1 LIHIFKQ
8 IGSLEEYL
16 NSCREDGQ
24 SITLVPTMG
33 GLHEGH
39 LKLIDKAKE
48 CSDMVVVSV
57 FVNPT
62 QFAESEDFE
71 AYPKTLSEDK
81 RLLEAIKVEVMFV
94 PSDNEVYPDGG
105 SQDYDVGEMG
115 KILCGI
121 SRPLHF
127 NGVAQVVARLFDIVK
142 PDYAVFGEKDYQ
154 QLLIINSLVERQ
166 GIKTTIVSV
175 PTVRESDGL
184 AMSTRNNYLSREDRT
199 NAPLFYQQLVDTK
212 AVIQSGTDISRTT
225 ELAVDALSNVFDVEY
240 VEVLNANNLT
250 QITTSSSEII
260 IISAVKLGET
270 RLIDNIVFRRS
281 NV

>member
-1 LIHIFKQ
+1 MHIFEQ
-8 IGSLEEYL
+8 IGPLEEYL
-16 NSCREDGQ
+16 NSCREDDR
-24 SITLVPTMG
+24 SIALVPTMG

-39 LKLIDKAKE
+39 LKLINKAKE

-62 QFAESEDFE
+62 QFAENEDFE

-81 RLLEAIKVEVMFV
+81 RLLEAIKVEAMFV
-94 PSDNEVYPDGG
+94 PSDNEVYPDGS

-121 SRPLHF
+121 SRPIHF

-175 PTVRESDGL
+175 PTLRESDGL
-184 AMSTRNNYLSREDRT
+184 AISTRNNYLSPEDRA
-199 NAPLFYQQLVDTK
+199 NASLFYQQLVATK
-212 AVIQSGTDISRTT
+212 ASIQNGTDISRAT
-225 ELAVDALSNVFDVEY
+225 EQAVDALSTIFDVEY

-260 IISAVKLGET
+260 IISAVRLGET

-281 NV
+281 DV

>member
-1 LIHIFKQ
+1 MLIFEHIS
-8 IGSLEEYL
+8 SLKEYL

-24 SITLVPTMG
+24 SIALVPTMG

-48 CSDMVVVSV
+48 CADMVVVSV

-62 QFAESEDFE
+62 QFAENEDFE

-81 RLLEAIKVEVMFV
+81 RLLEAIKVEAMFV
-94 PSDNEVYPDGG
+94 PLDNEIYPDD
-105 SQDYDVGEMG
+105 STQDYDVGEMG

-121 SRPLHF
+121 SRPIHF

-142 PDYAVFGEKDYQ
+142 PDYAVFGQKDYQ
-154 QLLIINSLVERQ
+154 QLLIINSLVEMQ
-166 GIKTTIVSV
+166 DIKTTIVSV
-175 PTVRESDGL
+175 PTVRDGDGL
-184 AMSTRNNYLSREDRT
+184 AISTRNNYLNSEDRAK
-199 NAPLFYQQLVDTK
+199 APLFYQQLIATK
-212 AVIQSGTDISRTT
+212 AAIQSGADISEAT
-225 ELAVDALSNVFDVEY
+225 EQAVDVLSNIFDVEY

-260 IISAVKLGET
+260 IISAVELGET

-281 NV
+281 DV

>member
-1 LIHIFKQ
+1 MHIFEK
-8 IGSLEEYL
+8 IGPLEEYL
-16 NSCREDGQ
+16 DSCREDNR

-39 LKLIDKAKE
+39 LQLIEKAKE

-62 QFAESEDFE
+62 QFAENEDFE

-81 RLLEAIKVEVMFV
+81 RLLEAIKVEAMFA
-94 PSDNEVYPDGG
+94 PLDNEVYPDGN

-121 SRPLHF
+121 SRPIHF
-127 NGVAQVVARLFDIVK
+127 NGVAQVVSRLFDIVK

-154 QLLIINSLVERQ
+154 QLLIIKSLVERQ

-175 PTVRESDGL
+175 PTLRESDGT
-184 AMSTRNNYLSREDRT
+184 AMSTRNNYLSPEDRA
-199 NAPLFYQQLVDTK
+199 NAPLFYQQLVAIK
-212 AVIQSGTDISRTT
+212 AAIQNGTDISSATGQ
-225 ELAVDALSNVFDVEY
+225 ALETLSGVFDVEY
-240 VEVLNANNLT
+240 IEVLNANNLT
-250 QITTSSSEII
+250 QITTSSNEII
-260 IISAVKLGET
+260 IISAVRLGET

-281 NV
+281 DV

>member
-1 LIHIFKQ
+1 MHIFNQ
-8 IGSLEEYL
+8 IGALEEYL
-16 NSCREDGQ
+16 KSCREAGR
-24 SITLVPTMG
+24 SIALVPTMG

-39 LKLIDKAKE
+39 LKLVDKAKE
-48 CSDMVVVSV
+48 CSNVVVVSV

-62 QFAESEDFE
+62 QFAENEDYE

-81 RLLEAIKVEVMFV
+81 KILEAIKVDAMFI
-94 PSDNEVYPDGG
+94 PFDNEIYPYG
-105 SQDYDVGEMG
+105 SSQEYDVGEMG

-121 SRPLHF
+121 FRPMHF

-154 QLLIINSLVERQ
+154 QLLIINSLIERQ
-166 GIKTTIVSV
+166 AIKTTIVSV

-184 AMSTRNNYLSREDRT
+184 AMSTRNNYLSWEDRA

-212 AVIQSGTDISRTT
+212 AAIQSGIEISIAT
-225 ELAVDALSNVFDVEY
+225 EQALDALSKVFDVEY

-250 QITTSSSEII
+250 QITTSSDEII
-260 IISAVKLGET
+260 IISAVRLAET

-281 NV
+281 DV

>member
-1 LIHIFKQ
+1 MHIFEQ
-8 IGSLEEYL
+8 IGPLEEYL
-16 NSCREDGQ
+16 NSCREDGR
-24 SITLVPTMG
+24 SIALVPTMG

-48 CSDMVVVSV
+48 CSDMVVASV

-62 QFAESEDFE
+62 QFAENEDFE
-71 AYPKTLSEDK
+71 AYPKTLLEDK
-81 RLLEAIKVEVMFV
+81 ILLEAIKVDTMFV
-94 PSDNEVYPDGG
+94 PLDNEVYPDGS

-121 SRPLHF
+121 SRPIHF

-184 AMSTRNNYLSREDRT
+184 AMSTRNNYLSSEDRA
-199 NAPLFYQQLVDTK
+199 NAPLFYQQLVATK
-212 AVIQSGTDISRTT
+212 ASIQNGTDIPSAT
-225 ELAVDALSNVFDVEY
+225 EQAEDALGAVFDVEY
-240 VEVLNANNLT
+240 IEVLNANNLT
-250 QITTSSSEII
+250 QITTSSSKII
-260 IISAVKLGET
+260 IISAVRLRET

-281 NV
+281 HV

>member
-1 LIHIFKQ
+1 MHIFEQ
-8 IGSLEEYL
+8 IGPLEEYL
-16 NSCREDGQ
+16 NSCREDGR
-24 SITLVPTMG
+24 SIALVPTMG

-62 QFAESEDFE
+62 QFAENEDFE

-81 RLLEAIKVEVMFV
+81 RLLEAIKVEAIFV
-94 PSDNEVYPDGG
+94 PLDNEVYPDGS

-121 SRPLHF
+121 SRPIHF

-184 AMSTRNNYLSREDRT
+184 AMSTRNNYLSPEDRT

-212 AVIQSGTDISRTT
+212 AAIQSGTDISSAT
-225 ELAVDALSNVFDVEY
+225 EQAVDALSTVFDVEY

-281 NV
+281 DV

>member
-1 LIHIFKQ
+1 MHIFEQ
-8 IGSLEEYL
+8 IGPLEEYL
-16 NSCREDGQ
+16 NSCREDGR
-24 SITLVPTMG
+24 SIALVPTMG

-48 CSDMVVVSV
+48 CSDMVVASV

-62 QFAESEDFE
+62 QFAENEDFE
-71 AYPKTLSEDK
+71 AYPKTLLEDK
-81 RLLEAIKVEVMFV
+81 ILLEAIKVDTMFV
-94 PSDNEVYPDGG
+94 PLDNEVYPDGS

-121 SRPLHF
+121 SRPIHF

-184 AMSTRNNYLSREDRT
+184 AISTRNNYLSSEDRA
-199 NAPLFYQQLVDTK
+199 NAPLFYQQLVATK
-212 AVIQSGTDISRTT
+212 ASIQNGTDIPSAT
-225 ELAVDALSNVFDVEY
+225 EQAEDALGAVFDVEY
-240 VEVLNANNLT
+240 IEVLNANNLT
-250 QITTSSSEII
+250 QITTSSSKII
-260 IISAVKLGET
+260 IISAVRLRET

-281 NV
+281 HV

>member
-1 LIHIFKQ
+1 MHIFEQ
-8 IGSLEEYL
+8 IGPLEEYL
-16 NSCREDGQ
+16 NNCREDGQ
-24 SITLVPTMG
+24 SVALVPTMG

-81 RLLEAIKVEVMFV
+81 KLLEAIKVDSMFV
-94 PSDNEVYPDGG
+94 PLDNEVYPEGS
-105 SQDYDVGEMG
+105 SQDYNVGEMG

-121 SRPLHF
+121 SRPIHF

-175 PTVRESDGL
+175 PTVRDEDGL
-184 AMSTRNNYLSREDRT
+184 AISTRNNYLNSEDRAI
-199 NAPLFYQQLVDTK
+199 APLFYQQLVATK
-212 AVIQSGTDISRTT
+212 VSIQNGTDISIAT
-225 ELAVDALSNVFDVEY
+225 EQALDALSNVFDVEY

-260 IISAVKLGET
+260 IISAVRLGET

-281 NV
+281 DV

>member
-1 LIHIFKQ
+1 MHIFEQ
-8 IGSLEEYL
+8 IDTLEEYL
-16 NSCREDGQ
+16 NNCRKEGQ
-24 SITLVPTMG
+24 SVALVPTMG

-48 CSDMVVVSV
+48 CSDIVVVSV

-62 QFAESEDFE
+62 QFAENEDFE

-81 RLLEAIKVEVMFV
+81 KLLEAIKVEVMFV
-94 PSDNEVYPDGG
+94 PLDNQIYPDGS

-121 SRPLHF
+121 SRPMHF
-127 NGVAQVVARLFDIVK
+127 NGVAQVVARLFDIVR

-166 GIKTTIVSV
+166 AIKTTIVSV
-175 PTVRESDGL
+175 STVRESDGL
-184 AMSTRNNYLSREDRT
+184 AMSTRNNYLSPEDRT
-199 NAPLFYQQLVDTK
+199 NAPLFYQQLVDIK
-212 AVIQSGTDISRTT
+212 AAIQNGTDISTAT
-225 ELAVDALSNVFDVEY
+225 QQAVDVLSTIFDVEY

-260 IISAVKLGET
+260 IISAVRLSET

-281 NV
+281 DV

>member
-1 LIHIFKQ
+1 MHIFEQ
-8 IGSLEEYL
+8 IGPLEEYL
-16 NSCREDGQ
+16 NSCREDAL
-24 SITLVPTMG
+24 SIALVPTMG
-33 GLHEGH
+33 VLHEGH

-62 QFAESEDFE
+62 QFAENEDFE

-81 RLLEAIKVEVMFV
+81 RLLEAIKVDAMFV
-94 PSDNEVYPDGG
+94 PLDNQIYPDGS

-121 SRPLHF
+121 SRPIHF
-127 NGVAQVVARLFDIVK
+127 NGVAQVVARLFDIVR

-154 QLLIINSLVERQ
+154 QLLIINSLVERL

-184 AMSTRNNYLSREDRT
+184 AMSTRNNYLSPEDRT

-212 AVIQSGTDISRTT
+212 AAIQSGTDISRTT

-260 IISAVKLGET
+260 IISAVRLGET

-281 NV
+281 DV

>member
-1 LIHIFKQ
+1 MHIFEQ
-8 IGSLEEYL
+8 IGPFKEYL
-16 NSCREDGQ
+16 NSYRQDNR

-39 LKLIDKAKE
+39 LKLIKKAKE
-48 CSDMVVVSV
+48 CSDVVVVSV

-62 QFAESEDFE
+62 QFAANEDFE

-81 RLLEAIKVEVMFV
+81 KILEAIKVDAMFI
-94 PSDNEVYPDGG
+94 PLDNEIYPDG
-105 SQDYDVGEMG
+105 SSNDYDVGEMG

-121 SRPLHF
+121 SRPIHF

-142 PDYAVFGEKDYQ
+142 PNYAVFGEKDYQ
-154 QLLIINSLVERQ
+154 QLLIIKSLVERQ
-166 GIKTTIVSV
+166 GITTTIVSV

-184 AMSTRNNYLSREDRT
+184 AMSTRNNYLSSEDRAK
-199 NAPLFYQQLVDTK
+199 APLFYQKLVDTK
-212 AVIQSGTDISRTT
+212 AAIQGGTDISRAT
-225 ELAVDALSNVFDVEY
+225 EQAVDALSAVFDVEY

-250 QITTSSSEII
+250 QITTSSNEII
-260 IISAVKLGET
+260 IISTVRLGKT

-281 NV
+281 DV

>member
-1 LIHIFKQ
+1 MHIFNQ
-8 IGSLEEYL
+8 IGALEEYL
-16 NSCREDGQ
+16 KSCREAGR
-24 SITLVPTMG
+24 SIALVPTMG

-39 LKLIDKAKE
+39 LKLVDKAKE
-48 CSDMVVVSV
+48 CSNVVVVSV

-62 QFAESEDFE
+62 QFAENEDYE

-81 RLLEAIKVEVMFV
+81 KILEAIKVDAMFI
-94 PSDNEVYPDGG
+94 PLDNEIYPDGS
-105 SQDYDVGEMG
+105 SQEYDVGEMG

-121 SRPLHF
+121 FRPMHF

-154 QLLIINSLVERQ
+154 QLLIINSLIERQ
-166 GIKTTIVSV
+166 AIKTTIVSV

-184 AMSTRNNYLSREDRT
+184 AMSTRNNYLSPEDRT

-212 AVIQSGTDISRTT
+212 LAIQSGTDISIAT
-225 ELAVDALSNVFDVEY
+225 EQAVDALSTVFDVEY

-260 IISAVKLGET
+260 IISAVRLGET

-281 NV
+281 DV

>member
-1 LIHIFKQ
+1 MHIFEQ
-8 IGSLEEYL
+8 IGPLEEYL

-24 SITLVPTMG
+24 SIALVPTMG

-62 QFAESEDFE
+62 QFAESEDFK
-71 AYPKTLSEDK
+71 AYPKTMSEDK
-81 RLLEAIKVEVMFV
+81 KLLEAIKVDIMFV
-94 PSDNEVYPDGG
+94 PLNNEVYPDGS
-105 SQDYDVGEMG
+105 SQNYDVGEIG
-115 KILCGI
+115 NILCGI
-121 SRPLHF
+121 SRPIHF

-184 AMSTRNNYLSREDRT
+184 AISTRNNYLSPEDRT
-199 NAPLFYQQLVDTK
+199 NAPLFYQQLIATK
-212 AVIQSGTDISRTT
+212 AAIQSGADISEAT
-225 ELAVDALSNVFDVEY
+225 EQAVDVLSNIFDVEY

-250 QITTSSSEII
+250 EITTSSSEII

-281 NV
+281 DV

>member
-1 LIHIFKQ
+1 MHIFEQ
-8 IGSLEEYL
+8 IGPLEEYL
-16 NSCREDGQ
+16 NSCREDGR

-39 LKLIDKAKE
+39 IKLIEKAKE
-48 CSDMVVVSV
+48 YSDVVVVSV

-62 QFAESEDFE
+62 QFAENEDFE

-81 RLLEAIKVEVMFV
+81 RLLEAIKVEAMFI
-94 PSDNEVYPDGG
+94 PSDNEVYPDGS

-121 SRPLHF
+121 SRPIHF

-142 PDYAVFGEKDYQ
+142 PDFAVFGEKDYQ

-166 GIKTTIVSV
+166 GINTTIVSV
-175 PTVRESDGL
+175 PTLRESDGL
-184 AMSTRNNYLSREDRT
+184 AISTRNNYLSPENRA
-199 NAPLFYQQLVDTK
+199 NAPFFYQQLVDTK
-212 AVIQSGTDISRTT
+212 AAIQGGTDIPSAI
-225 ELAVDALSNVFDVEY
+225 EQAVDSLNTVFDVEY

-250 QITTSSSEII
+250 QITTSSREII
-260 IISAVKLGET
+260 IISAVRLGET

>member
-1 LIHIFKQ
+1 MLIFEQ
-8 IGSLEEYL
+8 ISSLQECL
-16 NSCREDGQ
+16 NNCREDGL
-24 SITLVPTMG
+24 SIALVPTMG

-48 CSDMVVVSV
+48 YSDMVVVSV

-62 QFAESEDFE
+62 QFAENEDFD

-81 RLLEAIKVEVMFV
+81 KLLEAAKVEAMFV
-94 PSDNEVYPDGG
+94 PSDDEIYPDGS

-121 SRPLHF
+121 SRPRHF

-184 AMSTRNNYLSREDRT
+184 AMSTRNNYLSSEDRS
-199 NAPLFYQQLVDTK
+199 NAPLFYQQLVNTK
-212 AVIQSGTDISRTT
+212 AAIQNGTDISSAT
-225 ELAVDALSNVFDVEY
+225 EQAIDALRTVFDVEY
-240 VEVLNANNLT
+240 GEVLNANNLT
-250 QITTSSSEII
+250 QITTTTSEII
-260 IISAVKLGET
+260 IISAVRLGET

-281 NV
+281 DV

>member
-1 LIHIFKQ
+1 MHIFEQ
-8 IGSLEEYL
+8 IGPLEEYL
-16 NSCREDGQ
+16 NSCRVDGQ
-24 SITLVPTMG
+24 SIALVPTMG

-48 CSDMVVVSV
+48 YSDMVVVSV

-71 AYPKTLSEDK
+71 AYPKTLSKDK
-81 RLLEAIKVEVMFV
+81 KLLEAIKVDAMFT
-94 PSDNEVYPDGG
+94 PFDNEIYPDGS
-105 SQDYDVGEMG
+105 SQEYDVGEMG

-121 SRPLHF
+121 SRPMHF
-127 NGVAQVVARLFDIVK
+127 NGVAQIVARLFDIVK
-142 PDYAVFGEKDYQ
+142 PDYAVFGKKDYQ
-154 QLLIINSLVERQ
+154 QLLIINSLIERQ
-166 GIKTTIVSV
+166 AIKTTIVSV
-175 PTVRESDGL
+175 PTMRESDGL
-184 AMSTRNNYLSREDRT
+184 AMSTRNNYLSPEDRV

-212 AVIQSGTDISRTT
+212 AAIQSGTDISSAI
-225 ELAVDALSNVFDVEY
+225 EQAVDALSNIFDVEY

-250 QITTSSSEII
+250 EITTSSREII
-260 IISAVKLGET
+260 IISAVRLSET

>member
-1 LIHIFKQ
+1 MHIFEQ
-8 IGSLEEYL
+8 IGPLEEYL
-16 NSCREDGQ
+16 NSCREDGL
-24 SITLVPTMG
+24 SIALVPTMG

-62 QFAESEDFE
+62 QFAAHEDFE
-71 AYPKTLSEDK
+71 AYPNTLSERK
-81 RLLEAIKVEVMFV
+81 KLLEAIKVDIMFT
-94 PSDNEVYPDGG
+94 PLNIEIYPDGI
-105 SQDYDVGEMG
+105 SNDYDVGEMG

-121 SRPLHF
+121 SRPMHF

-154 QLLIINSLVERQ
+154 QLLIIKSLVERQ
-166 GIKTTIVSV
+166 DITTTVVSV
-175 PTVRESDGL
+175 PTAREPDGL
-184 AMSTRNNYLSREDRT
+184 ATSTRNSYLRPEDRAK
-199 NAPLFYQQLVDTK
+199 APLFYQQLVDTK
-212 AVIQSGTDISRTT
+212 AAIQSGADISSAT
-225 ELAVDALSNVFDVEY
+225 EQAAVALNAVFDVEY

-260 IISAVKLGET
+260 IISAVRLGET
-270 RLIDNIVFRRS
+270 RLIDNIVFRRPD
-281 NV
+281 V

>member
-1 LIHIFKQ
+1 MHIFEQ
-8 IGSLEEYL
+8 IGPLEEYL
-16 NSCREDGQ
+16 NSCREDGR
-24 SITLVPTMG
+24 SMALVPTMG

-62 QFAESEDFE
+62 QFAENEDFE

-81 RLLEAIKVEVMFV
+81 RLLEVIKVEAMFV
-94 PSDNEVYPDGG
+94 PSDNEVYPDSS

-121 SRPLHF
+121 SRPIHF
-127 NGVAQVVARLFDIVK
+127 NGVAQVVARLFDIIK

-175 PTVRESDGL
+175 PTLRESDGL
-184 AMSTRNNYLSREDRT
+184 AISTRNNYLSPEDRA
-199 NAPLFYQQLVDTK
+199 NASLFYQQLVATK
-212 AVIQSGTDISRTT
+212 ASIQNGTDIPSAT
-225 ELAVDALSNVFDVEY
+225 EQAVDALSVVFDVEY
-240 VEVLNANNLT
+240 IEVLNANNLT
-250 QITTSSSEII
+250 EITTSSSEII
-260 IISAVKLGET
+260 IISAVRLGET
-270 RLIDNIVFRRS
+270 RLIDNIIFRRS
-281 NV
+281 DV

>member
-1 LIHIFKQ
+1 MHIFEQ
-8 IGSLEEYL
+8 IGHLEEYL
-16 NSCREDGQ
+16 NSCRVDGQ
-24 SITLVPTMG
+24 SIALVPTMG

-48 CSDMVVVSV
+48 CSDMVVISV

-62 QFAESEDFE
+62 QFAENEDFE
-71 AYPKTLSEDK
+71 AYPNALSEDK
-81 RLLEAIKVEVMFV
+81 KLLEAIKVDAMFV
-94 PSDNEVYPDGG
+94 PLDNQIYPDGS

-121 SRPLHF
+121 SRPIHF
-127 NGVAQVVARLFDIVK
+127 NGVAQIVARLFDIVK

-175 PTVRESDGL
+175 PTVRDEDGL
-184 AMSTRNNYLSREDRT
+184 AISTRNNYLSPEDKA
-199 NAPLFYQQLVDTK
+199 NASLFYQQLVVTK
-212 AVIQSGTDISRTT
+212 AAIQNGTDIPSATGQ
-225 ELAVDALSNVFDVEY
+225 AVDALGAVFDVEY
-240 VEVLNANNLT
+240 IEVLNANNLT
-250 QITTSSSEII
+250 EITTSSSEII

-281 NV
+281 DV

>member
-1 LIHIFKQ
+1 MHIFELINPLK
-8 IGSLEEYL
+8 ECL

-24 SITLVPTMG
+24 SIALVPTMG

-62 QFAESEDFE
+62 QFAESEDFK
-71 AYPKTLSEDK
+71 AYPKTMSEDK
-81 RLLEAIKVEVMFV
+81 KLLEAIKVDIMFV
-94 PSDNEVYPDGG
+94 PLNNEVYPDGS
-105 SQDYDVGEMG
+105 SQNYDVGEIG
-115 KILCGI
+115 NILCGI
-121 SRPLHF
+121 SRPIHF

-142 PDYAVFGEKDYQ
+142 PDYSVFGEKDYQ
-154 QLLIINSLVERQ
+154 QLLIINSLVESL
-166 GIKTTIVSV
+166 GIKTNIVSV
-175 PTVRESDGL
+175 PTVREPDGL
-184 AMSTRNNYLSREDRT
+184 AMSTRNNYLSLEDRT

-212 AVIQSGTDISRTT
+212 AAIQSGTDISIAT
-225 ELAVDALSNVFDVEY
+225 EQAIDTLGAVFDVEY
-240 VEVLNANNLT
+240 IEVLNANNLT
-250 QITTSSSEII
+250 QITTSSSKII
-260 IISAVKLGET
+260 IISSVRLSET

>member
-1 LIHIFKQ
+1 MHIFEQ
-8 IGSLEEYL
+8 IGPLEEYL
-16 NSCREDGQ
+16 NNCREDGQ
-24 SITLVPTMG
+24 SVALVPTMG

-81 RLLEAIKVEVMFV
+81 KLLEAIKVDSMFV
-94 PSDNEVYPDGG
+94 PLDNEVYPEGS
-105 SQDYDVGEMG
+105 SQDYNVGEMG

-121 SRPLHF
+121 SRPIHF

-154 QLLIINSLVERQ
+154 QLLVINSLVERL

-184 AMSTRNNYLSREDRT
+184 AMSTRNNYLSREDRA

-212 AVIQSGTDISRTT
+212 AAIQSGTDISRTT

-260 IISAVKLGET
+260 IISAVRLGET

-281 NV
+281 DV